1 MNRVPWKILIVE
13 DDEED
18 FFLTSH
24 ALTKSQNEKITL
36 EWASTYLAAQE
47 ALLTKSYDAV
57 LVDYDLGTENGLK
70 LIREAVASHSPI
82 PFILLTGRGSS
93 EIDLEAMQAG
103 ASLYLTKD
111 EANPLLLERGIRYA
125 IERKQMEISLHK
137 LNEQLSQANQELN
150 QKLIERQQDERR
162 QSFLNQLDLSLI
174 HTSGAAQVMDEV
186 SSSLAGF
193 LDLQGCYFWEIDL
206 KNGLAYQT
214 RESAERSGLA
224 RLIMPLTDYLT
235 VEMIAALQSG
245 ERVMVTDVAGD
256 RRTAHLVE
264 QYGALGIGA
273 FMTQPYLRE
282 GRWLAALTAF
292 STYPRKWDSKDE
304 QLLNAVLAR
313 TWPRIERARAVKELK
328 ESEAFASKILS
339 SALNGLYIYDMKA
352 GKNIYINEQYT
363 EITGYTLEFFSRLE
377 ERDFIHLFHPEDQP
391 KLEAHMLEVMHAPEG
406 QAVEFTYRFRTAD
419 DRWIWCRSRDTVFT
433 QAQDGKVQQI
443 IGSFLDITQYKIAG
457 SALQENRAL
466 LESFYDNSTFFMG
479 VVELEG
485 EEVTIL
491 HANSATA
498 RFFGLKDQKIERR
511 AYSELGTFREVD
523 TLWFDNFRRSQS
535 EAGPVRFEY
544 RRASSSRELWLAV
557 VVDYLGESS
566 QGNARFSFIVEDIT
580 ERKEAENLNQAL
592 SRINES
598 LLSTFKI
605 DEIMTRVIC
614 EASEALACESATIS
628 LRTPNGWQV
637 RYVCGMPEEV
647 IGVQMV
653 DEQEPHALM
662 AIQTRKPV
670 VIEDAFHD
678 ERVNREHM
686 RKWNIRSVMVVPFI
700 WEQQATGV
708 IFFNYSQRTHRFREQ
723 QVDFAVHL
731 SANISLA
738 LENVRLFENIQTELV
753 ERASTEKVLRQSEK
767 RFRELADAMPH
778 LVWTALPNGSVDYYN
793 QRIGEYGELAPA
805 TNEIDLGFPFLH
817 PGDFAETA
825 QAWYAAQEQT
835 EIYQVEHRLRIADG
849 SFRWHL
855 TRGAPIYD
863 EEGQVVK
870 WYGASIDINEQKE
883 VESAL
888 KRSNKELES
897 FAFRASHD
905 LHEPLRK
912 IENFADLIRSYH
924 GASVEETEREYL
936 ERMQNAA
943 HRMRE
948 MIDSLLSLARVTS
961 SSEPFSEV
969 DLNSLVQT
977 VLDDLEASLRTSGG
991 KVEVRDL
998 PVLRADPNQMRALL
1012 QNLVG
1017 NALKFHRPDEPPRVL
1032 LYSKAIDGGF
1042 VEVYVQDNGIGFEL
1056 EDISQ
1061 LFQPFK
1067 RLHGRNEYPGS
1078 GIGLAIC
1085 RRIVERHGGSIT
1097 AESTP
1102 GDGST
1107 FIVCL
1112 PLNR

>member
-1 MNRVPWKILIVE
+1 
-13 DDEED
+13 
-18 FFLTSH
+18 
-24 ALTKSQNEKITL
+24 
-36 EWASTYLAAQE
+36 
-47 ALLTKSYDAV
+47 
-57 LVDYDLGTENGLK
+57 
-70 LIREAVASHSPI
+70 VASHSPM

-125 IERKQMEISLHK
+125 IERKQMEIALHK

-150 QKLIERQQDERR
+150 QKLVERQQDERR

-174 HTSGAAQVMDEV
+174 HTSGASEIMDEV

-193 LDLQGCYFWEIDL
+193 LELQGCYFWEIDL

-214 RESAERSGLA
+214 REAAERSGLA
-224 RLIMPLTDYLT
+224 RLIMPLKDYLT

-256 RRTAHLVE
+256 AGTAPLVE
-264 QYGALGIGA
+264 HYRALGIGA
-273 FMTQPYLRE
+273 FVTQAYLRE

-292 STYPRKWDSKDE
+292 STHPRTWDGKDE
-304 QLLNAVLAR
+304 QLLKAVLAR

-328 ESEAFASKILS
+328 ENEAFVRKILS
-339 SALNGLYIYDMKA
+339 SALYGLYIYDIKA

-363 EITGYTLEFFSRLE
+363 ELTGYTLEFFSSLDE
-377 ERDFIHLFHPEDQP
+377 AGLFNLFHPEDR
-391 KLEAHMLEVMHAPEG
+391 LEAESGFESLTRAADG
-406 QAVEFTYRFRTAD
+406 QAREFTFRFRTED
-419 DRWIWCRSRDTVFT
+419 GRWIWCRSRHAVFSRDP
-433 QAQDGKVQQI
+433 DGSVSQV
-443 IGSFLDITQYKIAG
+443 IGTFLDITQYKVAG
-457 SALQENRAL
+457 SALQESRAL
-466 LESFYDNSTFFMG
+466 LESFYDNSTFLMG

-485 EEVTIL
+485 EQVTIL

-498 RFFGLKDQKIERR
+498 RFFGLEDQKIERR
-511 AYSELGTFREVD
+511 DYAELGTIREVD
-523 TLWFDNFRRSQS
+523 AVWFDNFRLSQS
-535 EAGPVRFEY
+535 EASSVRFEY
-544 RRASSSRELWLAV
+544 RRANSSRDIWLAV
-557 VVDYLGESS
+557 VVEYLGESS
-566 QGNARFSFIVEDIT
+566 QGKSRFSFIVEDIT
-580 ERKEAENLNQAL
+580 ERKEAENFNQAL

-598 LLSTFKI
+598 LLSTFKF

-614 EASEALACESATIS
+614 EASGALESDSAAVS
-628 LRTPNGWQV
+628 LCTPEGWQV
-637 RYVCGMPEEV
+637 RYVCGMPDEV
-647 IGVQMV
+647 IGSQMV
-653 DEQEPHALM
+653 DEQEPPAVL
-662 AIQTRKPV
+662 AIQTRRPV

-678 ERVNREHM
+678 ERVDSQHM

-708 IFFNYSQRTHRFREQ
+708 IFFNYSQRTYKLREQ
-723 QVDFAVHL
+723 QVNFAVQL

-738 LENVRLFENIQTELV
+738 LENARLFQNLQTELV
-753 ERASTEKVLRQSEK
+753 ERANTEKVLRQSEK

-778 LVWTALPNGSVDYYN
+778 LVWTALRDGSVDYYN
-793 QRIGEYGELAPA
+793 QRIGEYGELATA
-805 TNEIDLGFPFLH
+805 TNETDLGSPFLH
-817 PGDFAETA
+817 PDDFAKTA

-855 TRGAPIYD
+855 TRGAPILD

-883 VESAL
+883 AEGAL

-912 IENFADLIRSYH
+912 IENFADLILSFH
-924 GASVEETEREYL
+924 GASVDETEREYL

-948 MIDSLLSLARVTS
+948 MIDSLLTLARVTS
-961 SSEPFSEV
+961 SSEPFREV
-969 DLNSLVQT
+969 DLNKLVQT

-991 KVEVRDL
+991 KVEVMDL
-998 PVLRADPNQMRALL
+998 PVLLADPNQMRALL
-1012 QNLVG
+1012 QNVVG
-1017 NALKFHRPDEPPRVL
+1017 NALKFHRPDQPPHVL
-1032 LYSKAIDGGF
+1032 VYSKAIDGGF
-1042 VEVYVQDNGIGFEL
+1042 VEVCVQDNGIGFEV

-1085 RRIVERHGGSIT
+1085 HRIVERHGGSIT
-1097 AESTP
+1097 AQSTP
-1102 GDGST
+1102 GEGST

>member
-1 MNRVPWKILIVE
+1 MNRVPWKILVVE

-24 ALTKSQNEKITL
+24 ALTKAQNGKISI
-36 EWASTYLAAQE
+36 EWASTYIAAQE
-47 ALLTKSYDAV
+47 AIHTKNYDAV
-57 LVDYDLGTENGLK
+57 LVDYDLGGENGLE
-70 LIREAVASHSPI
+70 LIREAVASHSAM
-82 PFILLTGRGSS
+82 PFILFTGRGSS
-93 EIDLEAMQAG
+93 EVDLEAMQAG

-150 QKLIERQQDERR
+150 QKLIEHQQDERR
-162 QSFLNQLDLSLI
+162 QNFLNQLDLSLI
-174 HTSGAAQVMDEV
+174 HSGSAGQVMDEV
-186 SSSLAGF
+186 SSSLGGF
-193 LDLQGCYFWEIDL
+193 LDLQGCSFWEVDI

-214 RESAERSGLA
+214 GEAAARNGLPPFTA
-224 RLIMPLTDYLT
+224 RLEDYLT
-235 VEMIAALQSG
+235 VDMIAALQSG
-245 ERVMVTDVAGD
+245 ECVLVMDVARD
-256 RRTAHLVE
+256 ARTAPLVDN
-264 QYGALGIGA
+264 YGALGIGA
-273 FMTQPYLRE
+273 FLTQPFLRE

-292 STYPRKWDSKDE
+292 STHPRMWDPKDE
-304 QLLNAVLAR
+304 QLLKAVLAR

-328 ESEAFASKILS
+328 ESDAFASKILG
-339 SALNGLYIYDMKA
+339 SALNGLYIYDLKV

-363 EITGYTLEFFSRLE
+363 EITGYTLEFLSSLE
-377 ERDFIHLFHPEDQP
+377 DRDFIHLFHPEDQP
-391 KLEAHMLEVMHAPEG
+391 LLEAHILEVLHAPEG
-406 QAVEFTYRFRTAD
+406 QAIELTYRFRTVD
-419 DRWIWCRSRDTVFT
+419 ERWIWCRSRDTVFSR
-433 QAQDGKVQQI
+433 DPEGKAQQI
-443 IGSFLDITQYKIAG
+443 IGSFLDITQYKVAG
-457 SALQENRAL
+457 SALQESRAL
-466 LESFYDNSTFFMG
+466 LESFYDNSTFLMG

-498 RFFGLKDQKIERR
+498 RFFGLDDKKIERR
-511 AYSELGTFREVD
+511 AYSELATIREVD
-523 TLWFDNFRRSQS
+523 ILWFEKFRLSQS
-535 EAGPVRFEY
+535 ESGPVRFEY
-544 RRASSSRELWLAV
+544 RRASSSRDLWLAV
-557 VVDYLGESS
+557 VVEYLGESS
-566 QGNARFSFIVEDIT
+566 QGKPRFSFIVEDIT
-580 ERKEAENLNQAL
+580 ERKEAEDLSAAL

-598 LLSTFKI
+598 LLSTFKF

-614 EASEALACESATIS
+614 EASEALESESAAIS
-628 LRTPNGWQV
+628 LRTPDGWQV
-637 RYVCGMPEEV
+637 RYVCGMPAEM
-647 IGVQMV
+647 IGIQMV
-653 DEQEPHALM
+653 DEQEPPAML

-678 ERVNREHM
+678 ERVSCEHM

-700 WEQQATGV
+700 WEQQASGV
-708 IFFNYSQRTHRFREQ
+708 IFFNYRRRTYRFREQ

-738 LENVRLFENIQTELV
+738 LENARLLQNIQTELV
-753 ERASTEKVLRQSEK
+753 ERVKTEKDLRQSER

-778 LVWTALPNGSVDYYN
+778 LVWTARRDGSVEYYN
-793 QRIGEYGELAPA
+793 QRIVDYGELASA
-805 TNEIDLGFPFLH
+805 RNEADLGAPFLH
-817 PGDFAETA
+817 PGDFVKTA
-825 QAWYAAQEQT
+825 QVWYAAQEQT

-855 TRGAPIYD
+855 TRGAPILD

-870 WYGASIDINEQKE
+870 WYGATIDINEQKE
-883 VESAL
+883 YESAL

-912 IENFADLIRSYH
+912 IENFADLILSYH

-969 DLNSLVQT
+969 DLNRLVQT
-977 VLDDLEASLRTSGG
+977 VLDDLEASLRISGG

-1017 NALKFHRPDEPPRVL
+1017 NALKFHKADEPPRVQV
-1032 LYSKAIDGGF
+1032 YSKPVDGGN

-1056 EDISQ
+1056 EDTGQ

-1067 RLHGRNEYPGS
+1067 RLHGRTEYPGS
-1078 GIGLAIC
+1078 GMGLAIC

-1097 AESTP
+1097 AQSRP
-1102 GDGST
+1102 GEGST